1 MDYNSVLWAN
11 ILQQRNLKKGTI
23 SQTCIDP
30 FYTLHEASRLHFTC
44 TRKISDAYMYFDKS
58 NVTYVTTYLVFEFP
72 RVSSRSSDPQ
82 TS

>member
-30 FYTLHEASRLHFTC
+30 FYTLHEASRLHFT
-44 TRKISDAYMYFDKS
+44 F
-58 NVTYVTTYLVFEFP
+58 FEFP